1 MQDLATN
8 LSDLDR
14 RILTE
19 VATETVETES
29 QCPGCTLDRCAY
41 ELAGT
46 TPRWVEYR
54 DLAALVANGRPL
66 RKVYRVR
73 VRLALLRF
81 GADGLLAVDRVND
94 AFRLTGEGWALVR
107 GWNPEFG
114 RCQFRESAEVT
125 Q

>member
-1 MQDLATN
+1 MTN

-19 VATETVETES
+19 VATETVDVNG
-29 QCPGCTLDRCAY
+29 QCPGCTRGRCAY
-41 ELAGT
+41 ESAGT
-46 TPRWVEYR
+46 TPRWVEYP
-54 DLAALVANGRPL
+54 DLALLVANGRPP
-66 RKVYRVR
+66 RKVCRVR

-81 GADGLLAVDRVND
+81 GADGLIGVDRVND

-114 RCQFRESAEVT
+114 RCQFREPAEVT